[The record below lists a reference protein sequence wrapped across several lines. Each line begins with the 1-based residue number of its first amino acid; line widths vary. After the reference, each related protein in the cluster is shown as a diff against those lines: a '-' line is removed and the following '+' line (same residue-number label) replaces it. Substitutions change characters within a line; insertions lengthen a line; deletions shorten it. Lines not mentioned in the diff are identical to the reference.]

1 MNKKSISTYERL
13 MQDPEFKEEYE
24 KEYKEFALSELLL
37 ALMDGDD
44 KSVRKLAK
52 EAGLSANT
60 IQNIRSGRQKDIRLQ
75 SFKNIVQAYGFRII
89 LEKDGER
96 IPVA

>member
-1 MNKKSISTYERL
+1 MNKKPISTYNRL
-13 MQDPEFKEEYE
+13 MQDPVFQKEYE

-37 ALMDGDD
+37 ALMEGDD

-60 IQNIRSGRQKDIRLQ
+60 IQNIRSKKQKDIRLKN
-75 SFKNIVQAYGFRII
+75 FKNIVQAYGFRIV
-89 LEKDGER
+89 LKKDGER